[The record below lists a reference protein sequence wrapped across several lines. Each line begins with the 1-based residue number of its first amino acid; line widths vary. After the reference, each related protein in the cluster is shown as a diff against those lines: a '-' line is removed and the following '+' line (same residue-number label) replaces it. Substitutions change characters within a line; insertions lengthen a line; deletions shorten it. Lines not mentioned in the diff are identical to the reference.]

1 MFCNPEGVINILGML
16 LIVEY
21 KDLILLSFQVS
32 SAAVFTV
39 TQEVPAMTNY
49 LNLVVVSLE
58 HLCYISERTSKRT
71 VLFVLQNLEFA
82 GK

>member
-1 MFCNPEGVINILGML
+1 ML
-16 LIVEY
+16 LIVD

-39 TQEVPAMTNY
+39 TQEVPAKTNY
-49 LNLVVVSLE
+49 LNLVVDSLE
-58 HLCYISERTSKRT
+58 YLCYISERTSKIT
-71 VLFVLQNLEFA
+71 VLFVLENLEFA